1 MSAFWRFHAEILFQ
15 NNWYLER
22 WRLQGCVTWAKFV
35 ETKIRNEALSNV
47 SPNDHFL
54 FRKTGPKLGSRAHW
68 LLRLIF
74 CLDDHF
80 FFSHPDSSPEPRPDD
95 WRSKPGGAQPPDG
108 AVAAADGRHPTAEPL
123 LVDALIGFTGL
134 LNKTS
139 IKDVSKL
146 TQVTV
151 TLTLLL

>member
-1 MSAFWRFHAEILFQ
+1 M
-15 NNWYLER
+15 
-22 WRLQGCVTWAKFV
+22 
-35 ETKIRNEALSNV
+35 
-47 SPNDHFL
+47 
-54 FRKTGPKLGSRAHW
+54 
-68 LLRLIF
+68 
-74 CLDDHF
+74 DDHF

-139 IKDVSKL
+139 IKTFQNWPKWQWHSPYCFKAPQLKFKYVEEKTLENGREWREPSPGLGGRKGGVGEA
-146 TQVTV
+146 QVERRDPGQLEAEGEPDPEV
-151 TLTLLL
+151 RSERPVGVHRLNRAW